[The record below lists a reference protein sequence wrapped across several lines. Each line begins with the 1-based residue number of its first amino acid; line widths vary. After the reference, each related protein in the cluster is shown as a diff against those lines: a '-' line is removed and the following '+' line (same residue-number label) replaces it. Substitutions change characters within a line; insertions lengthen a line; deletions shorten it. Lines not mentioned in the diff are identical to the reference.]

1 MRTRKISNFLMM
13 CIETDAF
20 IRKFIKWIEIS
31 VNIRNFTK

>member
-13 CIETDAF
+13 CIEIDVF

-31 VNIRNFTK
+31 VNNRNFAK